1 MYMTNKTIEI
11 KEKIKDLMKKKNMTI
26 YQLALKSGLSE
37 ACIRNWYSKRN
48 YSPNLEP
55 LQKVANALEIPF
67 AQLFIGENE
76 KLYPIDKP
84 TKKLLDNYFSL
95 DVERR
100 QLVAD
105 LIKQMNKNQ

>member
-1 MYMTNKTIEI
+1 MTDKTIEI
-11 KEKIKDLMKKKNMTI
+11 KERIKDLMKKKNMSI
-26 YQLALKSGLSE
+26 YQLALKSGVSE

-48 YSPNLEP
+48 YAPNLEP

-67 AQLFIGENE
+67 AQLFVGKDE

-84 TKKLLDNYFSL
+84 TKKLLDDYFSL

-105 LIKQMNKNQ
+105 LIKQMKKNQ